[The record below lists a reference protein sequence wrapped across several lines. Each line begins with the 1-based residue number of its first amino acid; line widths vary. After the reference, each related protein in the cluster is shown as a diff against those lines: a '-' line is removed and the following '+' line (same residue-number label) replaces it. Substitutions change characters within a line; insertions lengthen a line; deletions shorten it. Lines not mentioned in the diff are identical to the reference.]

1 MDSINFDTFD
11 SPAGGVELSDT
22 LSSWRKKTNGI
33 ITKISAEATA
43 LGNLETVIKGG
54 GVNNNSLA
62 LNKIVQVSDN
72 KLLGNVSGSTNN
84 VSQIEID
91 VTASGLQD
99 SDDTIPTSKA
109 VKDHVATHVND
120 TVFKNGMVVE
130 TYGGR
135 CVGQT
140 VSSISGNVVMPNI
153 TTSAQPT
160 NTGEV
165 IGAVRI
171 TRPSGIKYIVYDF
184 DYQAG
189 WDYTDVA
196 TTGDADEN
204 GIWSTLAYVD
214 KRSSGFKV
222 EGDNFDSEQVI
233 DSGNQHQNTSAVSDV
248 YNYPSGLLPIN
259 NSFNYYQLNSTTIN
273 GHYRNRFVIEC
284 LDSAPSDVAASAA
297 AGKIHWPVGD
307 TNTILTRFRN
317 EHGENNVIGLF
328 SGRYY
333 REHDFDETGVDGVY
347 RSSARKLASPT
358 LTITTTA

>member
-1 MDSINFDTFD
+1 MDSINFDNFTTN
-11 SPAGGVELSDT
+11 GVELSDT

-33 ITKISAEATA
+33 IAKISTEEAGLDALQQKVNGFQDGANTVA
-43 LGNLETVIKGG
+43 LG
-54 GVNNNSLA
+54 
-62 LNKIVQVSDN
+62 KIQQVSDN
-72 KLLGNVSGSTNN
+72 KLLGNVSGNTAN

-109 VKDHVATHVND
+109 VKDHVATLVND
-120 TVFKNGMVVE
+120 TVYKSGMVVE

-140 VSSISGNVVMPNI
+140 VSSLSGNVVMPNI
-153 TTSAQPT
+153 ATSAQPT

-171 TRPSGIKYIVYDF
+171 TRPTGIKYIIYDF

-189 WDYTDVA
+189 WDYTDIT

-222 EGDNFDSEQVI
+222 EGDNFNSEQVI
-233 DSGNQHQNTSAVSDV
+233 DSNNSRQNTSAESDV

-259 NSFNYYQLNSTTIN
+259 NSFNYYQLNATTIN
-273 GHYRNRFVIEC
+273 GQYRNRFVIEC

-307 TNTILTRFRN
+307 TNTIFTRFRN

-333 REHDFDETGVDGVY
+333 RERDYDQTGVDGVA
-347 RSSARKLASPT
+347 SSASRKLASPS
-358 LTITTTA
+358 LIITTTA

>member
-1 MDSINFDTFD
+1 MDSINFDTFTTD
-11 SPAGGVELSDT
+11 GVELSDT

-33 ITKISAEATA
+33 IAKISTEATA
-43 LGNLETVIKGG
+43 LDNLETKVNTSD
-54 GVNNNSLA
+54 VNNNSLA
-62 LNKIVQVSDN
+62 LGKIVQVSDN
-72 KLLGNVSGSTNN
+72 KLLGNISGGTGN

-99 SDDTIPTSKA
+99 SDNTIPTSKA
-109 VKDHVATHVND
+109 VKDHVND
-120 TVFKNGMVVE
+120 TVFKSGMVVE

-153 TTSAQPT
+153 TTSAKPT

-171 TRPSGIKYIVYDF
+171 TRAAGVKYIIYDF

-189 WDYTDVA
+189 WDNTNPPPDL
-196 TTGDADEN
+196 GDADPF
-204 GIWSTLAYVD
+204 GIWSTLGYVD

-222 EGDNFDSEQVI
+222 EGNNFDSEQVI
-233 DSGNQHQNTSAVSDV
+233 DTSNANQNTSAESDV
-248 YNYPSGLLPIN
+248 YNYPSGLLPIG
-259 NSFNYYQLNSTTIN
+259 NSFNYYHLEADEDKAN

-284 LDSAPSDVAASAA
+284 LDSAPGDVAASAA
-297 AGKIHWPVGD
+297 DGKIHWPVGD
-307 TNTILTRFRN
+307 TNTIFTRFRN

-333 REHDFDETGVDGVY
+333 RERDYDQTGVDGV
-347 RSSARKLASPT
+347 SGSASKKLASPT
-358 LTITTTA
+358 LIITTTA

>member
-33 ITKISAEATA
+33 ITKVSSLDSGSTA
-43 LGNLETVIKGG
+43 LETKVNTSN
-54 GVNNNSLA
+54 VNNNS
-62 LNKIVQVSDN
+62 IVLGKVQQVASN
-72 KLLGNVSGSTNN
+72 KLLGNVGSGNAN
-84 VSQIEID
+84 VAEVEID

-120 TVFKNGMVVE
+120 TVYNNGMVVE

-140 VSSISGNVVMPNI
+140 VSALSGNVVMPNI

-171 TRPSGIKYIVYDF
+171 TRPTGIKYIIYDF

-189 WDYTDVA
+189 WDYTDIN
-196 TTGDADEN
+196 TTGDADEY

-222 EGDNFDSEQVI
+222 EGNNFNAEQVI
-233 DSGNQHQNTSAVSDV
+233 DLNNTRQNTSAESDV
-248 YNYPSGLLPIN
+248 YNYPTGLLPIN
-259 NSFNYYQLNSTTIN
+259 NSLNYYQLNATTIN
-273 GHYRNRFVIEC
+273 GQYRNRFVIEC

-307 TNTILTRFRN
+307 TNTIFTRFRN
-317 EHGENNVIGLF
+317 EHGESNVIGLF

-333 REHDFDETGVDGVY
+333 RERDYDQTGVDDVAN
-347 RSSARKLASPT
+347 SASRKLASPS
-358 LTITTTA
+358 LIITTTA

>member
-33 ITKISAEATA
+33 VTKISAEAAELDT
-43 LGNLETVIKGG
+43 LQTK
-54 GVNNNSLA
+54 VNNFQDGN
-62 LNKIVQVSDN
+62 NTIVLSKVQQVAGN
-72 KLLGNVSGSTNN
+72 KLLGNVGSGNGN
-84 VSQIEID
+84 VAQVEID

-109 VKDHVATHVND
+109 VKDHVND
-120 TVFKNGMVVE
+120 TVYKSGMVVE

-140 VSSISGNVVMPNI
+140 VSALSGNVVMPNI
-153 TTSAQPT
+153 ATSAQPT

-171 TRPSGIKYIVYDF
+171 TRPAGIKYIIYDF

-189 WDYTDVA
+189 WDYTDIT
-196 TTGDADEN
+196 TTGDADEH

-222 EGDNFDSEQVI
+222 EGDNFNSEQVI
-233 DSGNQHQNTSAVSDV
+233 DSNNSSQNTSAESDV

-259 NSFNYYQLNSTTIN
+259 NSFNYYQLHATSIN
-273 GHYRNRFVIEC
+273 GQYRNRFVIEC
-284 LDSAPSDVAASAA
+284 LDSAPSNVATSAA

-307 TNTILTRFRN
+307 TNTIFTRFRN
-317 EHGENNVIGLF
+317 EHGENNVVGLF

-333 REHDFDETGVDGVY
+333 RERDYDQTGVDGVA
-347 RSSARKLASPT
+347 SSASRKLASPT
-358 LTITTTA
+358 LIITTTA